1 LELGKILFSTD
12 GEGRNGVYAA
22 ILDWTVC
29 AFDISMA
36 SQKKYFN
43 LPKKNKVKIDCIIGY
58 LDAMKRIN
66 LM

>member
-1 LELGKILFSTD
+1 LKEELGKLELNEILFSTD

-43 LPKKNKVKIDCIIGY
+43 LPKKI
-58 LDAMKRIN
+58 R
-66 LM
+66 